1 MGAKGP
7 AGCPQSP
14 SGGAPSQFGAA
25 QRGIDLLLWPR
36 ASARSEF
43 WKLAVRADCP
53 LSLLLPPRARFQA
66 GSYRLKKI
74 RPARPRRGR
83 RLRVSIS
90 HPSSSSFW
98 QTLGRRSRALGEFDF
113 VFIDCEKEDYIRF
126 FDMLHLPAGGIVV
139 ADNIISH
146 SLAEYVAHV
155 RSRPNVESMTLPV
168 GKGLEV
174 TRFKLP
180 SRPGR
185 SDRA

>member
-1 MGAKGP
+1 M
-7 AGCPQSP
+7 
-14 SGGAPSQFGAA
+14 
-25 QRGIDLLLWPR
+25 
-36 ASARSEF
+36 
-43 WKLAVRADCP
+43 
-53 LSLLLPPRARFQA
+53 
-66 GSYRLKKI
+66 
-74 RPARPRRGR
+74 
-83 RLRVSIS
+83 
-90 HPSSSSFW
+90 
-98 QTLGRRSRALGEFDF
+98 GEFDF
-113 VFIDCEKEDYIRF
+113 VFIDCEKQDYIRF